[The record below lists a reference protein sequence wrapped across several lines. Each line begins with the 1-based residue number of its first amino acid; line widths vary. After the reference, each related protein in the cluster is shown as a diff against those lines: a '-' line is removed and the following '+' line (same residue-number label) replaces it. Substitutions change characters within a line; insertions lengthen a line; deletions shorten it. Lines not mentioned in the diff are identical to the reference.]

1 VKKIKKNMKC
11 KEKIL
16 VGALE
21 LFVERGFDGT
31 SIASI
36 VKHTGVS
43 NGAMYHHFGS
53 KEELINEVFF
63 LVHKV
68 MKEEMLGVLKDSMD
82 IREKFYAIWSI
93 GIRWALNNP
102 EKKRFLNMF
111 SNSPYMEKLW
121 TRSVT
126 SQFNFLCSIFDEANK
141 SEIIVDMDAD
151 YLLCHMKSSSDAM
164 ALYLRLHPEKY
175 SEVFL
180 KNSFKTFWRSIINI

>member
-1 VKKIKKNMKC
+1 MKC

-16 VGALE
+16 QGALK

-36 VKHTGVS
+36 VKYSGVS
-43 NGAMYHHFGS
+43 NGAMYHHFSS

-68 MKEEMLGVLKDSMD
+68 MKEYMLGVLEDSMD
-82 IREKFYAIWSI
+82 IREKIYALWST
-93 GIRWALNNP
+93 GIRWSFANP
-102 EKKRFLNMF
+102 EKKRFMGMF

-121 TRSVT
+121 TQSVT
-126 SQFNFLCSIFDEANK
+126 GQFNFLCEILDEAKK
-141 SEIIVDMDAD
+141 SEIIMDMDAD
-151 YLLCHMKSSSDAM
+151 YLLCLMKSSSDGI

-175 SEVFL
+175 SESFL
-180 KNSFKTFWRSIINI
+180 KNSFKIFWRSIINI

>member
-1 VKKIKKNMKC
+1 MKC

-16 VGALE
+16 EGALK

-36 VKHTGVS
+36 VKYSGVS
-43 NGAMYHHFGS
+43 NGAMYHHFSS

-68 MKEEMLGVLKDSMD
+68 MKEDMLGVLKDSMD
-82 IREKFYAIWSI
+82 IREKIYALWST
-93 GIRWALNNP
+93 GIRWSLTNP
-102 EKKRFLNMF
+102 EKKRFMDMF

-121 TRSVT
+121 TQSVT
-126 SQFNFLCSIFDEANK
+126 GQFNFLCQILDEAKK
-141 SEIIVDMDAD
+141 SEIIMDMDAD
-151 YLLCHMKSSSDAM
+151 YLLCHMKSSSDGM
-164 ALYLRLHPEKY
+164 ALYLRLHPDKY
-175 SEVFL
+175 SESFL

>member
-1 VKKIKKNMKC
+1 MKC

-36 VKHTGVS
+36 VKYTGVS
-43 NGAMYHHFGS
+43 NGAMYHHFNS

-68 MKEEMLGVLKDSMD
+68 MKEEMLGVLEDSMD

-93 GIRWALNNP
+93 GIRWALKNP

-121 TRSVT
+121 TQSVT
-126 SQFNFLCSIFDEANK
+126 SQFNFLCNIFDEANR

-175 SEVFL
+175 SESFL
-180 KNSFKTFWRSIINI
+180 KNSFKIFWRSIINI